1 MFGSPGAELK
11 LEATGLRQV
20 EALGT
25 YSSSLQAS
33 SFKPQAS
40 STKSEETQALL
51 SSTTQGDVEIDF
63 LLLRKHARNVQ
74 IPVLFSTVQYRL
86 GRTFQFLDWQEAVES

>member
-1 MFGSPGAELK
+1 VFGSPEAEPK
-11 LEATGLRQV
+11 LEETGLRQV

-25 YSSSLQAS
+25 FTPSLQAS

-40 STKSEETQALL
+40 SIKSEETQALL

-86 GRTFQFLDWQEAVES
+86 GRTFRFLDWREAVES